1 MVAMW
6 EREEELWR
14 QGVCVVG
21 GCDEV
26 GRGPLAGPVVAAI
39 AAFDRACIDGLAD
52 SKVLSAK
59 KRLALNKEIVA
70 NCSCIGIGVVD
81 NKLIDDIN
89 ILNAT
94 KLAMVKAWENLKIK
108 PEHLLV
114 DALEPEGL
122 VSRVR
127 LEGLIKGDSRSAAI
141 AAASIVAKVYR
152 DKLME
157 HYHRHHPQYNFAQ
170 NKGYPTQAH
179 FQALREYGPCPLHR
193 RSFRGVVNE

>member
-1 MVAMW
+1 MADW
-6 EREEELWR
+6 EREEELW
-14 QGVCVVG
+14 QSGYAYVG

-39 AAFDRACIDGLAD
+39 AVFDSACLDNLAD
-52 SKVLSAK
+52 SKELSVK
-59 KRLALNKEIVA
+59 KRLELNREILRSSAAV
-70 NCSCIGIGVVD
+70 GIGVVD
-81 NKLIDDIN
+81 NQTIDAIN

-94 KLAMVKAWENLKIK
+94 KLAMSQAWKNLRLK
-108 PEHLLV
+108 PDYLLV

-122 VSRVR
+122 AARVK

-152 DKLME
+152 DRLMTW
-157 HYHRHHPQYNFAQ
+157 YHKTYPQYNFAQ
-170 NKGYPTQAH
+170 NKGYPTQEH
-179 FQALREYGPCPLHR
+179 YRALQKYGCCPLHR

>member
-1 MVAMW
+1 MADW
-6 EREEELWR
+6 EREEELWHS
-14 QGVCVVG
+14 GYTLVG

-39 AAFDRACIDGLAD
+39 AVFDSACLEGLAD

-59 KRLALNKEIVA
+59 KRLELNRKILRSSA
-70 NCSCIGIGVVD
+70 AIGIGVVD
-81 NKLIDDIN
+81 SQTIDTIN

-94 KLAMVKAWENLKIK
+94 KLAMSQAWRNLRLK
-108 PEHLLV
+108 PDYLLV
-114 DALEPEGL
+114 DALEPEAL
-122 VSRVR
+122 AVQVK

-152 DKLME
+152 DRLMAW
-157 HYHRHHPQYNFAQ
+157 YHKTYPQYNFAK
-170 NKGYPTQAH
+170 NKGYPTREH
-179 FQALREYGPCPLHR
+179 YRALQTYGCCPLHR